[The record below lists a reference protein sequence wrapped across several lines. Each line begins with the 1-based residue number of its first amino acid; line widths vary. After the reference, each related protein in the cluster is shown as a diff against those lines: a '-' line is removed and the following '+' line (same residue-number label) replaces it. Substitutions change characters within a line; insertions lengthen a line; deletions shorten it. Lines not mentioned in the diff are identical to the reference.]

1 MTAFKLQQQL
11 NRKWKT
17 ALVSFKYIFLEV
29 TDTRRREREH
39 KTPMRRWLFLAK
51 ERNRIAIRKKMKKIY
66 FIYWTFHSTFA
77 TSIGA
82 KTSKIL
88 ATFHFC
94 RLQFLSLYCRNST
107 FIIAWS
113 SVCFLLKREKR
124 FISSWKIAHKSLG
137 FDCNIESEEIE
148 NFSRSTMSRVIY
160 KQSPLFILA
169 LF

>member
-1 MTAFKLQQQL
+1 MKNCACF
-11 NRKWKT
+11 
-17 ALVSFKYIFLEV
+17 FKYIFGVQGYTFL
-29 TDTRRREREH
+29 R
-39 KTPMRRWLFLAK
+39 MRTQNPDDGCFWRM
-51 ERNRIAIRKKMKKIY
+51 RGIAIRKKTKKIY

-113 SVCFLLKREKR
+113 SVLSFWVEREEDSFQVGKVRKLLTNLSNSTAISRVKKLKNFHGRPCLVLFISNRRRSFLL
-124 FISSWKIAHKSLG
+124 
-137 FDCNIESEEIE
+137 C
-148 NFSRSTMSRVIY
+148 FS
-160 KQSPLFILA
+160 
-169 LF
+169 

>member
-17 ALVSFKYIFLEV
+17 ALVSFKIYFWRSRIHVVEN
-29 TDTRRREREH
+29 ENK

-113 SVCFLLKREKR
+113 SVCFLVKTEKR
-124 FISSWKIAHKSLG
+124 FIKSWKIAHKSLG